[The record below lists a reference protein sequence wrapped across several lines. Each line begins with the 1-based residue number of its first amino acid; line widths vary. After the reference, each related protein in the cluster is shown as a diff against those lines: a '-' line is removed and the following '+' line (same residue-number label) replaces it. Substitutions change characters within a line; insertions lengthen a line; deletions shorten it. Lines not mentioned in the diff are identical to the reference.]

1 MATTPQAGSGDPT
14 VLRQVERQN
23 AALTTRPQLSAA
35 PSVTGTSGTSTST
48 VSNNALALAPV
59 VNGSETLYPLSTATT
74 TSNAI
79 TISSSINNDTGD
91 ITTIYAAGGK
101 VTATAI
107 NQTIN
112 QFTAVDSGVS
122 QIVAGNGISIT
133 SSSGNGT
140 GVVTITNSVTA
151 ALGNIVTVNLDGN
164 SANVL
169 HGDGTWS
176 ADQTTYGN
184 SNVAAYLPTY
194 TGNIGGN
201 VITANLFS
209 GNGSSLRAIA
219 GANVSGFVPN
229 ANVANTAF
237 AVAAANVSG
246 LGNIAT
252 INLTGSTSNVLYG
265 NGVFAAVAG
274 GANTGN
280 VTFDDVTVQGDNN
293 VLNLSA
299 GPDFTANLAYLQLR
313 AGDVASHIHLETGNA
328 TAYDLIIGDDQKFVQ
343 VSSTGDIIMSSYD
356 GNTSYT
362 WTFDLEGNL
371 ILAGGESAITSVANS
386 SLDPLNPNVSTMIL
400 TPSRGYSSQSL
411 VLDPTAPGHIHL
423 RAPSANI
430 DEPLANIFLGG
441 EESSFEVGYYNGS
454 APNVFV
460 HSGNNT
466 WTFDT
471 IGSLNLPTLSLG
483 TGLDEQTIIQS
494 QRKIIPPFRYSV
506 DIDGSTPTVVY
517 SATDNSI
524 TSMKVAMQ
532 IQHTGLGFEFFD
544 VSATSSGSD
553 TYYTVSNRLQPP
565 GITDSTVVV
574 DLDGS
579 NAMEIT
585 VTINSGAA
593 NSWVTYDATEFGIA
607 VD

>member
-1 MATTPQAGSGDPT
+1 
-14 VLRQVERQN
+14 
-23 AALTTRPQLSAA
+23 
-35 PSVTGTSGTSTST
+35 
-48 VSNNALALAPV
+48 
-59 VNGSETLYPLSTATT
+59 
-74 TSNAI
+74 
-79 TISSSINNDTGD
+79 
-91 ITTIYAAGGK
+91 
-101 VTATAI
+101 
-107 NQTIN
+107 
-112 QFTAVDSGVS
+112 
-122 QIVAGNGISIT
+122 
-133 SSSGNGT
+133 
-140 GVVTITNSVTA
+140 
-151 ALGNIVTVNLDGN
+151 
-164 SANVL
+164 
-169 HGDGTWS
+169 
-176 ADQTTYGN
+176 
-184 SNVAAYLPTY
+184 
-194 TGNIGGN
+194 
-201 VITANLFS
+201 
-209 GNGSSLRAIA
+209 
-219 GANVSGFVPN
+219 
-229 ANVANTAF
+229 
-237 AVAAANVSG
+237 VSG

-280 VTFDDVTVQGDNN
+280 VTFDDVTVQGVNE
-293 VLNLSA
+293 LNLSA
-299 GPDFTANLAYLQLR
+299 GPDYTANLAYLTVR
-313 AGDVASHIHLETGNA
+313 AGDVASHIHFDTGNSE
-328 TAYDLIIGDDQKFVQ
+328 AYDLIVGNDSKFVQ
-343 VSSTGDIIMSSYD
+343 VSSTGNIIMSSYD
-356 GNTSYT
+356 GNISYEMT
-362 WTFDLEGNL
+362 LDTTGNL
-371 ILAGGESAITSVANS
+371 ILAGGNSVIQSVANS

-400 TPSRGYSSQSL
+400 TPSTGYTSQAL

-441 EESSFEVGYYNGS
+441 EESSFEVGYHNGS
-454 APNVFV
+454 TPNVYI
-460 HSGNNT
+460 HSGGNT

-471 IGSLNLPTLSLG
+471 IGSLNLPTIE
-483 TGLDEQTIIQS
+483 LDVGNTINEQTIIQS

-544 VSATSSGSD
+544 VSATSSGAD
-553 TYYTVSNRLQPP
+553 TYYTVSNRLHPP

-593 NSWVTYDATEFGIA
+593 NCWVTYDATEFGIA